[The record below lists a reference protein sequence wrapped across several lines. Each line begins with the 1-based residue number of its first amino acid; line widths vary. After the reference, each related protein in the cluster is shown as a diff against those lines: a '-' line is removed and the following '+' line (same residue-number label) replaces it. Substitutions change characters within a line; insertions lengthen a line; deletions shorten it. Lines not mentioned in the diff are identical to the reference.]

1 MLVECSKCGA
11 PLDVKQD
18 ERFARCNYCQATT
31 RVGQTR
37 TIAVMTPAQWAPPQ
51 VWTPPPQTGLPAQAL
66 TYHQTRKAVKRTV
79 VLILV
84 FSVLGVVVPILFCL
98 AATFLGAANMSRPA
112 SRPTPAAG
120 STTGPTPAPTRWD
133 GASPLVC
140 GGNDRLVLED
150 VETPVGM
157 TPDVLVRVTGGNCKL
172 TFRRVKLRATTL
184 VRAESSVEITFEDSS
199 FVGNVF
205 ADVEHGAEIQLARSV
220 VTVEQLVTRG
230 TSTKLAIGGSTQVR
244 ASRVIA
250 ELGANAQV
258 DIEGADVSLESDGEG
273 IVAENNARMRL
284 SGARIVARSG
294 AALRTGD
301 VARLE
306 LDSATLVGK
315 LEGLRVGRSAQ
326 VQMRQGSVTAEG
338 AAIRTGRSVRLGL
351 EGTRVEGA
359 VALDFEDHATADLS
373 GATIVG
379 ERRTGR
385 HATIRER

>member
-66 TYHQTRKAVKRTV
+66 VYHQTRKAVK
-79 VLILV
+79 
-84 FSVLGVVVPILFCL
+84 GVVTMIIVFAFLGTVIPILICL
-98 AATFLGAANMSRPA
+98 AATFWGVTNANG
-112 SRPTPAAG
+112 PTSQPSPAAA
-120 STTGPTPAPTRWD
+120 PTPAPRWD

-140 GGNDRLVLED
+140 DGNDRLVLED
-150 VETPVGM
+150 VETPIGV

-199 FVGNVF
+199 FVGSVF
-205 ADVEHGAEIQLARSV
+205 ADVEHGAEIQIARSV

-230 TSTKLAIGGSTQVR
+230 TSTKLSIRGSTQVR

-250 ELGANAQV
+250 ELGANAGV

-273 IVAENNARMRL
+273 ITTENNARMRL
-284 SGARIVARSG
+284 SSASIVARGG
-294 AALRTGD
+294 AAIRTGD
-301 VARLE
+301 SARLE
-306 LDSATLVGK
+306 LDSVTLVGK

-326 VQMRQGSVTAEG
+326 VQMRQGSVTAED

-359 VALDFEDHATADLS
+359 VALDLEDHATITLQ

-385 HATIRER
+385 HATIHER

>member
-66 TYHQTRKAVKRTV
+66 AYHQTRKAVK
-79 VLILV
+79 
-84 FSVLGVVVPILFCL
+84 GVVTMIVVFAILGTVIPILICL
-98 AATFLGAANMSRPA
+98 AATFWGVTNANG
-112 SRPTPAAG
+112 PTSQPSPAAA
-120 STTGPTPAPTRWD
+120 PTLAPTRWD

-140 GGNDRLVLED
+140 SGNDRLVLED

-172 TFRRVKLRATTL
+172 TFRRVKLRGATL
-184 VRAESSVEITFEDSS
+184 IRADGRVEITFEDSS

-205 ADVEHGAEIQLARSV
+205 ADVAHGAEIQIARSV

-230 TSTKLAIGGSTQVR
+230 TSTKLTLWGSTQVR

-250 ELGANAQV
+250 ELGANARV
-258 DIEGADVSLESDGEG
+258 DIEGAEVSLESDGEG
-273 IVAENNARMRL
+273 ITTENNARMRL
-284 SGARIVARSG
+284 SGASIVARGG
-294 AALRTGD
+294 AAIHTGD
-301 VARLE
+301 SARLE
-306 LDSATLVGK
+306 LDSVTLVGK

-326 VQMRQGSVTAEG
+326 IQMRQGSVTAEG